1 MQIPLSVVNNEKVFR
16 FNALRHIGGTSTPLI
31 VRAFPDAG
39 DVTLMPLAV
48 LE

>member
-1 MQIPLSVVNNEKVFR
+1 VDNKKLFR
-16 FNALRHIGGTSTPLI
+16 FNALRRISGTSTPFI

-48 LE
+48 LN